1 MEERELLEG
10 TKRAEE
16 IEETAKTVEEPGQGT
31 EKEPDEELQKM
42 EEVKSGEE
50 PGQGTECEPTENL
63 QRNLKVELDA
73 ERGTEAEENTT
84 EFAPKTE
91 TSEVNKGQAIDEEG
105 KVVESKETEAIKTE
119 KGGVEGETPENSQK
133 AEKIKAEEIK
143 EEKIAA
149 ESPQPSA
156 ETAPGPTPLQFEPQ
170 FGQQRKQ
177 TWSYNLVPNV
187 VPRQTEGR
195 DARRRRRRKWKK
207 AVFGRKLAV
216 VICLGLL
223 FGALAGTGF
232 YVTNRILDSVHPTA
246 KVHIAVTGEN
256 NRTEEKNRTAEEN
269 LPSAGNEN
277 QASAQEEE
285 TQREEAGKGQEAG
298 TSESGIRMADTE
310 KITVVTSDVTQVVE
324 EVMPAMVSIVNN
336 YTASGTNIFG
346 QTYSQA
352 AAASGS
358 GIIIGESE
366 TELLIATNY
375 HVVSDASRLEVTFLD
390 GTTSQAQIKGTDS
403 RMDLA
408 VVAIPLEE
416 LTDATKEAIAM
427 AKLGDSDSLKLGE
440 PVIAIGNALGY
451 GQSVTNGI
459 VSALNRELTTEDGET
474 GTYIQTNAAINP
486 GNSGGALLNIKGEVI
501 GINSNKIGGTAVEG
515 MGYAIPIS
523 AAEPIIEELM
533 QKETRTR
540 FEDGKQG
547 FIGISMQNISEEF
560 SQTYRIPQGIYVVEI
575 VEGSPAEEA
584 GILAGDVI
592 VSFEGETITEA
603 AQLQSELRYYGP
615 GSEITLT
622 LMRPVNGT
630 YQSMDVT
637 LVLGKR

>member
-10 TKRAEE
+10 KKRAEE
-16 IEETAKTVEEPGQGT
+16 IEETVKMVEKPGQET
-31 EKEPDEELQKM
+31 EWEPTANLQETKEMEPSKESEQRAEKEPAEELQKT
-42 EEVKSGEE
+42 EEVEPCEESEQRAEEE
-50 PGQGTECEPTENL
+50 P
-63 QRNLKVELDA
+63 
-73 ERGTEAEENTT
+73 AEELQ
-84 EFAPKTE
+84 KTE
-91 TSEVNKGQAIDEEG
+91 EVEPPK
-105 KVVESKETEAIKTE
+105 
-119 KGGVEGETPENSQK
+119 
-133 AEKIKAEEIK
+133 
-143 EEKIAA
+143 
-149 ESPQPSA
+149 PSA
-156 ETAPGPTPLQFEPQ
+156 ETNSGPTLLQFEPQ
-170 FGQQRKQ
+170 FGQQHKQ
-177 TWSYNLVPNV
+177 TWSYNLVPKV
-187 VPRQTEGR
+187 VPRQPEGR
-195 DARRRRRRKWKK
+195 YSQTRKRRRWKK
-207 AVFGRKLAV
+207 AVFGRKLAA

-246 KVHIAVTGEN
+246 KVHIAVTGE
-256 NRTEEKNRTAEEN
+256 KNRTQESNRSAEGS
-269 LPSAGNEN
+269 PSSAGNEN
-277 QASAQEEE
+277 HASAQEGE
-285 TQREEAGKGQEAG
+285 TQREEAGKEQENAA
-298 TSESGIRMADTE
+298 SESGIRMADTE

-358 GIIIGESE
+358 GIIVGESE
-366 TELLIATNY
+366 AELLIASNY

-390 GTTSQAQIKGTDS
+390 GTTVKAQIKGTDS

-408 VVAIPLEE
+408 VVAVPLEE
-416 LTDATKEAIAM
+416 LTDATKEVIAM
-427 AKLGDSDSLKLGE
+427 AKLGNSDSLKLGE

-459 VSALNRELTTEDGET
+459 VSALNRELTTQDGET

-486 GNSGGALLNIKGEVI
+486 GNSGGALLNIRGEVI

-592 VSFEGETITEA
+592 VAFEGETIAEA
-603 AQLQSELRYYGP
+603 SQLQSELRYYGP

>member
-1 MEERELLEG
+1 MEERELLEE

-16 IEETAKTVEEPGQGT
+16 IKETEETEETEETAKTMVKPGQETEWEPTEELRETEEVEPGEESEQRAK
-31 EKEPDEELQKM
+31 KEPAEELQKT
-42 EEVKSGEE
+42 EEVEPGEE
-50 PGQGTECEPTENL
+50 SEQGAKKES
-63 QRNLKVELDA
+63 
-73 ERGTEAEENTT
+73 AEELR
-84 EFAPKTE
+84 
-91 TSEVNKGQAIDEEG
+91 
-105 KVVESKETEAIKTE
+105 ETEE
-119 KGGVEGETPENSQK
+119 VEPHK
-133 AEKIKAEEIK
+133 R
-143 EEKIAA
+143 
-149 ESPQPSA
+149 SA
-156 ETAPGPTPLQFEPQ
+156 ETDSGPTLLQFEPQ

-177 TWSYNLVPNV
+177 TWSYNLVPKV
-187 VPRQTEGR
+187 VPSQPEGR
-195 DARRRRRRKWKK
+195 CSRTRKRRKWKK
-207 AVFGRKLAV
+207 AVLGRKLTV
-216 VICLGLL
+216 VICLGLI

-232 YVTNRILDSVHPTA
+232 YVTNRILDSMHPTA
-246 KVHIAVTGEN
+246 KIHIAVTGEK
-256 NRTEEKNRTAEEN
+256 NRTEEKNLTAGEN
-269 LPSAGNEN
+269 PSSAGNEN
-277 QASAQEEE
+277 QASAQEGEK
-285 TQREEAGKGQEAG
+285 QREEAGKEQKNT

-336 YTASGTNIFG
+336 YTESGTNIFG

-366 TELLIATNY
+366 AELLIASNY

-390 GTTSQAQIKGTDS
+390 GTTAQAQIKGTDS
-403 RMDLA
+403 GMDLA

-416 LTDATKEAIAM
+416 LTDATKEAIAI

-459 VSALNRELTTEDGET
+459 VSALNRELTTQDGEK

-584 GILAGDVI
+584 GVLAGDVI
-592 VSFEGETITEA
+592 VAFEGETIVEA
-603 AQLQSELRYYGP
+603 SQLQSELRYYGP

>member
-1 MEERELLEG
+1 MEERELLEEE
-10 TKRAEE
+10 KRAEE
-16 IEETAKTVEEPGQGT
+16 IEETAKTMEKPGQET
-31 EKEPDEELQKM
+31 EWEPTANLQEKKEVEPSKESEQRAEREPAEELQKT
-42 EEVKSGEE
+42 EEVE
-50 PGQGTECEPTENL
+50 PPRPSEGT
-63 QRNLKVELDA
+63 D
-73 ERGTEAEENTT
+73 
-84 EFAPKTE
+84 
-91 TSEVNKGQAIDEEG
+91 S
-105 KVVESKETEAIKTE
+105 
-119 KGGVEGETPENSQK
+119 
-133 AEKIKAEEIK
+133 
-143 EEKIAA
+143 
-149 ESPQPSA
+149 
-156 ETAPGPTPLQFEPQ
+156 GPTLLQFEPQ
-170 FGQQRKQ
+170 FGQQHKQ
-177 TWSYNLVPNV
+177 TWSYNLVPKV
-187 VPRQTEGR
+187 VPRQPEGR
-195 DARRRRRRKWKK
+195 YSQTRKRRKWKK
-207 AVFGRKLAV
+207 AVFGRKLAA

-246 KVHIAVTGEN
+246 KVHIAVTGE
-256 NRTEEKNRTAEEN
+256 KNRTQESNRSAEGS
-269 LPSAGNEN
+269 PSSAGNEN
-277 QASAQEEE
+277 HASAQEGE
-285 TQREEAGKGQEAG
+285 TQREEAGKKQENAA
-298 TSESGIRMADTE
+298 SESGIRMADTE

-358 GIIIGESE
+358 GIIVGESE
-366 TELLIATNY
+366 AELLIASNY

-390 GTTSQAQIKGTDS
+390 GTTVKAQIKGTDS

-408 VVAIPLEE
+408 VVAVPLEE

-427 AKLGDSDSLKLGE
+427 AKLGNSDSLKLGE

-459 VSALNRELTTEDGET
+459 VSALNRELTTQDGET

-584 GILAGDVI
+584 GIMAGDVI
-592 VSFEGETITEA
+592 VAFEGETIMEA
-603 AQLQSELRYYGP
+603 SRLQSELRYYGP

>member
-1 MEERELLEG
+1 
-10 TKRAEE
+10 
-16 IEETAKTVEEPGQGT
+16 
-31 EKEPDEELQKM
+31 
-42 EEVKSGEE
+42 
-50 PGQGTECEPTENL
+50 
-63 QRNLKVELDA
+63 
-73 ERGTEAEENTT
+73 
-84 EFAPKTE
+84 
-91 TSEVNKGQAIDEEG
+91 
-105 KVVESKETEAIKTE
+105 
-119 KGGVEGETPENSQK
+119 
-133 AEKIKAEEIK
+133 
-143 EEKIAA
+143 
-149 ESPQPSA
+149 
-156 ETAPGPTPLQFEPQ
+156 
-170 FGQQRKQ
+170 
-177 TWSYNLVPNV
+177 
-187 VPRQTEGR
+187 
-195 DARRRRRRKWKK
+195 
-207 AVFGRKLAV
+207 
-216 VICLGLL
+216 
-223 FGALAGTGF
+223 
-232 YVTNRILDSVHPTA
+232 
-246 KVHIAVTGEN
+246 
-256 NRTEEKNRTAEEN
+256 
-269 LPSAGNEN
+269 
-277 QASAQEEE
+277 
-285 TQREEAGKGQEAG
+285 
-298 TSESGIRMADTE
+298 
-310 KITVVTSDVTQVVE
+310 
-324 EVMPAMVSIVNN
+324 MPAMVSIVNN
-336 YTASGTNIFG
+336 YTESGTNIFG

-366 TELLIATNY
+366 AELLIASNY

-390 GTTSQAQIKGTDS
+390 GTTAQAQIKGTDS
-403 RMDLA
+403 GMDLA

-416 LTDATKEAIAM
+416 LTDATKEAIAI

-459 VSALNRELTTEDGET
+459 VSALNRELTTQDGEK

-501 GINSNKIGGTAVEG
+501 GINSNKIGGTAWKAWA
-515 MGYAIPIS
+515 MPPIS

-592 VSFEGETITEA
+592 VAFEGETIVEA
-603 AQLQSELRYYGP
+603 FQLQSELRYYGP

>member
-1 MEERELLEG
+1 MEERELLEE

-16 IEETAKTVEEPGQGT
+16 TEEIEETEETAKTMVKPGQET
-31 EKEPDEELQKM
+31 EWEPTEELQKT
-42 EEVKSGEE
+42 EEVEPGEE
-50 PGQGTECEPTENL
+50 SEQRAENEP
-63 QRNLKVELDA
+63 
-73 ERGTEAEENTT
+73 AEELRETK
-84 EFAPKTE
+84 EVEPGEESEQRAKKESAEELQKTE
-91 TSEVNKGQAIDEEG
+91 EVEPGEESEQRAKKEPAEELQ
-105 KVVESKETEAIKTE
+105 KTE
-119 KGGVEGETPENSQK
+119 EVEPHK
-133 AEKIKAEEIK
+133 
-143 EEKIAA
+143 
-149 ESPQPSA
+149 PSA
-156 ETAPGPTPLQFEPQ
+156 ETDSGPTLLQFEPQ
-170 FGQQRKQ
+170 FGQQRKK
-177 TWSYNLVPNV
+177 TWSYNLVPKV
-187 VPRQTEGR
+187 VPSQPEGR
-195 DARRRRRRKWKK
+195 YSRTRKRRKWEK
-207 AVFGRKLAV
+207 VVYGRKLTV
-216 VICLGLL
+216 VICLGLI
-223 FGALAGTGF
+223 FGVLAGTGF

-246 KVHIAVTGEN
+246 KVHIAVTGEK
-256 NRTEEKNRTAEEN
+256 NRTEEKNLTAGEN
-269 LPSAGNEN
+269 PSSAGNEN
-277 QASAQEEE
+277 QASAQEGEK
-285 TQREEAGKGQEAG
+285 QREEAGKEQKNT

-336 YTASGTNIFG
+336 YTESGTNIFG
-346 QTYSQA
+346 QTYSQS

-366 TELLIATNY
+366 EELLIASNY

-390 GTTSQAQIKGTDS
+390 GTTAQAQIKGTDS
-403 RMDLA
+403 GMDLA

-416 LTDATKEAIAM
+416 LTDATKEAIAI

-459 VSALNRELTTEDGET
+459 VSALNRELTTQDGEK

-592 VSFEGETITEA
+592 VAFEGEAILEA
-603 AQLQSELRYYGP
+603 SQLQSELRYYGP

>member
-1 MEERELLEG
+1 MEERELLEE

-16 IEETAKTVEEPGQGT
+16 IKETEETEETAKTMVKPGQETEWEPTEELRETKEVEPSEESEQRAKKEPAEELQKTEEVEPGEESEQRAKKEPAEELQKT
-31 EKEPDEELQKM
+31 EEVEPDEESEQRAKKEPAEELQET
-42 EEVKSGEE
+42 EEVE
-50 PGQGTECEPTENL
+50 PH
-63 QRNLKVELDA
+63 K
-73 ERGTEAEENTT
+73 
-84 EFAPKTE
+84 
-91 TSEVNKGQAIDEEG
+91 
-105 KVVESKETEAIKTE
+105 
-119 KGGVEGETPENSQK
+119 
-133 AEKIKAEEIK
+133 
-143 EEKIAA
+143 
-149 ESPQPSA
+149 PSA
-156 ETAPGPTPLQFEPQ
+156 ETDSGPTLLQFEPQ

-177 TWSYNLVPNV
+177 TWSYNLVPKV
-187 VPRQTEGR
+187 VPSQPEGR
-195 DARRRRRRKWKK
+195 CSRTRKRRKWKK
-207 AVFGRKLAV
+207 AVLGRKLTV
-216 VICLGLL
+216 VICLGLI

-232 YVTNRILDSVHPTA
+232 YATNRILDSMHPTA
-246 KVHIAVTGEN
+246 KIHIAVTGEK
-256 NRTEEKNRTAEEN
+256 NRTEEKNLTAGEN
-269 LPSAGNEN
+269 PSSSGNEN
-277 QASAQEEE
+277 QASAQEGEK
-285 TQREEAGKGQEAG
+285 QREEAGKEQKNT

-336 YTASGTNIFG
+336 YTESGTNIFG

-358 GIIIGESE
+358 SIIIGESE
-366 TELLIATNY
+366 AELLIASNY

-390 GTTSQAQIKGTDS
+390 GTTAQAQIKGTDS
-403 RMDLA
+403 GMDLA

-459 VSALNRELTTEDGET
+459 VSALNRELTTQDGEK

-547 FIGISMQNISEEF
+547 FVGISMQNISEEF
-560 SQTYRIPQGIYVVEI
+560 SQIYRIPHGIYVVEI

-584 GILAGDVI
+584 GILSGDVI
-592 VSFEGETITEA
+592 VAFEGETIVEA
-603 AQLQSELRYYGP
+603 SQLQSELRYYGP

>member
-1 MEERELLEG
+1 
-10 TKRAEE
+10 
-16 IEETAKTVEEPGQGT
+16 
-31 EKEPDEELQKM
+31 
-42 EEVKSGEE
+42 
-50 PGQGTECEPTENL
+50 
-63 QRNLKVELDA
+63 
-73 ERGTEAEENTT
+73 
-84 EFAPKTE
+84 
-91 TSEVNKGQAIDEEG
+91 
-105 KVVESKETEAIKTE
+105 
-119 KGGVEGETPENSQK
+119 
-133 AEKIKAEEIK
+133 
-143 EEKIAA
+143 
-149 ESPQPSA
+149 
-156 ETAPGPTPLQFEPQ
+156 
-170 FGQQRKQ
+170 
-177 TWSYNLVPNV
+177 
-187 VPRQTEGR
+187 
-195 DARRRRRRKWKK
+195 
-207 AVFGRKLAV
+207 
-216 VICLGLL
+216 
-223 FGALAGTGF
+223 
-232 YVTNRILDSVHPTA
+232 
-246 KVHIAVTGEN
+246 
-256 NRTEEKNRTAEEN
+256 
-269 LPSAGNEN
+269 
-277 QASAQEEE
+277 
-285 TQREEAGKGQEAG
+285 
-298 TSESGIRMADTE
+298 MADTE

-336 YTASGTNIFG
+336 YTESGTNIFG

-366 TELLIATNY
+366 AELLIASNY

-390 GTTSQAQIKGTDS
+390 GTTAQAQIKGTDS
-403 RMDLA
+403 GMDLA

-416 LTDATKEAIAM
+416 LTDATKEAIAI

-459 VSALNRELTTEDGET
+459 VSALNRELTTQDGEK

-592 VSFEGETITEA
+592 VAFEGEKIVEA
-603 AQLQSELRYYGP
+603 SQLQSELRYYGP

>member
-10 TKRAEE
+10 KKRAEE
-16 IEETAKTVEEPGQGT
+16 IEETAKMVEKPGQ
-31 EKEPDEELQKM
+31 E
-42 EEVKSGEE
+42 
-50 PGQGTECEPTENL
+50 TECEPTANL
-63 QRNLKVELDA
+63 Q
-73 ERGTEAEENTT
+73 
-84 EFAPKTE
+84 KTE
-91 TSEVNKGQAIDEEG
+91 EVEPPKPSEGTD
-105 KVVESKETEAIKTE
+105 S
-119 KGGVEGETPENSQK
+119 
-133 AEKIKAEEIK
+133 
-143 EEKIAA
+143 
-149 ESPQPSA
+149 
-156 ETAPGPTPLQFEPQ
+156 GPTLLQFEPQ
-170 FGQQRKQ
+170 FGQQHKQ
-177 TWSYNLVPNV
+177 TWSYNLVPKV
-187 VPRQTEGR
+187 VPRQPEGR
-195 DARRRRRRKWKK
+195 YSQTRKRRKWKK
-207 AVFGRKLAV
+207 AVFGRKLAA

-246 KVHIAVTGEN
+246 KVHIAVTGE
-256 NRTEEKNRTAEEN
+256 KNRTQESNRSAEGS
-269 LPSAGNEN
+269 PSSAGNEN
-277 QASAQEEE
+277 HGSAQEGEK
-285 TQREEAGKGQEAG
+285 QREEAGKEQENAA
-298 TSESGIRMADTE
+298 SESGIRMADTE

-358 GIIIGESE
+358 GIIVGESE
-366 TELLIATNY
+366 EELLIASNY

-390 GTTSQAQIKGTDS
+390 GTTVKAQIKGTDS

-408 VVAIPLEE
+408 VVAVPLEE

-427 AKLGDSDSLKLGE
+427 AKLGNSDSLKLGE

-459 VSALNRELTTEDGET
+459 VSALNRELTTQDGET

-592 VSFEGETITEA
+592 VAFEGETIMEA
-603 AQLQSELRYYGP
+603 SRLQSELRYYGP